1 VFSKLWAS
9 LHNRVVSAQARAV
22 RQRARTAS
30 ERAASTKPT
39 LGTKL
44 TGTMTRL
51 DRLAAVWPDTVV
63 VVFDGDKPP
72 ELRHPG
78 EVVIPR
84 PFPWRDPVFVLP
96 VSTGI
101 VTLDVIITD
110 AITFDGHKLDRVG
123 LRVQVRLSPA
133 DKYEMVAT
141 LAAEFRDGLA
151 AFLLRRVQ
159 SEVTAEVEAAIRLN
173 RLADLQRQTLEAVLA
188 DRWLPKAFAGG
199 ALTREGF
206 EVLEVGWPQPEET
219 TESAVEN
226 VRSALHLSVDARLQ
240 HVWKRFAQ
248 SELYGIAGA
257 QSGGGSTVI
266 AVPVRQP
273 GEFQTARVREEFA
286 NMYSD
291 PRITLV
297 AVAADSYQGL
307 IREWFRHVDDSPGRL
322 VSVESVGDEEAL
334 RININD
340 PAPADASPMGE
351 PATEV
356 GTESARAALRRLLPH
371 RRVEFVGT
379 DST

>member
-30 ERAASTKPT
+30 EHAASTKPT

-72 ELRHPG
+72 ELRYPG
-78 EVVIPR
+78 EIVIPR
-84 PFPWRDPVFVLP
+84 PFPWRDPIFVLP

-110 AITFDGHKLDRVG
+110 AVTFDGHKLDRVG

-141 LAAEFRDGLA
+141 LASEFRDGLA

-173 RLADLQRQTLEAVLA
+173 RLADLQRLTIEAVLA

-199 ALTREGF
+199 ALIREGF
-206 EVLEVGWPQPEET
+206 EVLEVGWPEPEVS
-219 TESAVEN
+219 TESAVDN
-226 VRSALHLSVDARLQ
+226 VRAALHLSVDARLQ
-240 HVWKRFAQ
+240 RVWERIAQ

-257 QSGGGSTVI
+257 QAGGNSTVI
-266 AVPVRQP
+266 AVTVRQP
-273 GEFQTARVREEFA
+273 GEFQTARVREEYA

-291 PRITLV
+291 QRITLV
-297 AVAADSYQGL
+297 AVATDSYQGL
-307 IREWFRHVDDSPGRL
+307 IREWFRQVDDSPGRL

-340 PAPADASPMGE
+340 LASAEVPLMGE
-351 PATEV
+351 PNEV

-379 DST
+379 DTT

>member
-1 VFSKLWAS
+1 MFSKLWAS
-9 LHNRVVSAQARAV
+9 LHNRVVTAQARAV

-30 ERAASTKPT
+30 EHAASTTPT

-72 ELRHPG
+72 ELRYPG
-78 EVVIPR
+78 DVVIPR

-101 VTLDVIITD
+101 VTLDVTITD
-110 AITFDGHKLDRVG
+110 AVTFDGQKLDKVG

-133 DKYEMVAT
+133 DKYQMVAT
-141 LAAEFRDGLA
+141 LASEFRDGLA

-173 RLADLQRQTLEAVLA
+173 RLTDLQRLTLEAVLA
-188 DRWLPKAFAGG
+188 DRWLPKTFAGG
-199 ALTREGF
+199 ALIREGF
-206 EVLEVGWPQPEET
+206 QVLEVGWPEPEVS
-219 TESAVEN
+219 TEPTADN
-226 VRSALHLSVDARLQ
+226 VRAALHLSVDARLQ
-240 HVWKRFAQ
+240 RVWQRIAQ

-257 QSGGGSTVI
+257 QAGGNSTVI
-266 AVPVRQP
+266 AVAVRQP
-273 GEFQTARVREEFA
+273 GEFQTARVREEYA
-286 NMYSD
+286 KMYSD
-291 PRITLV
+291 QRITLV
-297 AVAADSYQGL
+297 AVATDSYQGL
-307 IREWFRHVDDSPGRL
+307 IREWFRQVDDSPGRL

-334 RININD
+334 RISIND
-340 PAPADASPMGE
+340 LASAEVPLMAE
-351 PATEV
+351 PNEV

-379 DST
+379 DTT